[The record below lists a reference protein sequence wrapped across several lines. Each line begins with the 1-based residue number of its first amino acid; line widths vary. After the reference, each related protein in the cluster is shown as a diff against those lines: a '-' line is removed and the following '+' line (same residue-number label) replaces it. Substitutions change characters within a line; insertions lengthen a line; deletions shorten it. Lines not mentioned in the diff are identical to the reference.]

1 MKAEHAPTGT
11 ESTMQACTSAVSG
24 EACLD
29 EYSNRHQLVGLCLL
43 RSVPIAQTA
52 QQLQT
57 RTTRIAMR
65 GNQRFAAPPG
75 GQK

>member
-29 EYSNRHQLVGLCLL
+29 E
-43 RSVPIAQTA
+43 
-52 QQLQT
+52 
-57 RTTRIAMR
+57 
-65 GNQRFAAPPG
+65 
-75 GQK
+75 